1 MICYIWNVGNPHW
14 IMTVKLL
21 CFYFS
26 ILFSPFPFH
35 YALRVTATTQ
45 YKPTIPPTNIIVMQ
59 QLPVQSYSPLT
70 SPNQSPLTKP
80 YKNLC
85 PGREQ
90 TAEYQSVPGAA
101 FKKAGL
107 CLNRDALFKRQLRGI
122 NRVTDK
128 ALQFVAPNRPP
139 VVLLW
144 SFCAISRLGTP
155 LAQDNMLFVLVWPW
169 TAISQSN
176 HDNLAMWNHRAVLN
190 HNKCD
195 CWPCHWGTL
204 ILFPSRRQGQNNYKY
219 STVLCVCVC
228 LSLLIGCLIRQRWL
242 HYIYRTD

>member
-1 MICYIWNVGNPHW
+1 MSHMHPYTFPQTDTHQCTCIYSLQVTTI
-14 IMTVKLL
+14 IIESRLL
-21 CFYFS
+21 NCFAFIS
-26 ILFSPFPFH
+26 LFFSPPFLFH

-85 PGREQ
+85 PRREQ

-122 NRVTDK
+122 NRVN
-128 ALQFVAPNRPP
+128 A
-139 VVLLW
+139 
-144 SFCAISRLGTP
+144 
-155 LAQDNMLFVLVWPW
+155 
-169 TAISQSN
+169 
-176 HDNLAMWNHRAVLN
+176 
-190 HNKCD
+190 
-195 CWPCHWGTL
+195 
-204 ILFPSRRQGQNNYKY
+204 
-219 STVLCVCVC
+219 
-228 LSLLIGCLIRQRWL
+228 
-242 HYIYRTD
+242 